1 MQHPREENSIVV
13 ELEPALATFIKQG
26 FNNLVKWPLLNIG
39 VVLYNTS
46 TAVNE
51 EWLTA
56 VEHIP
61 TMKIFY
67 KHIHKIL
74 TREMGFLV
82 YLKRSQSEHDN
93 YITLYDFDYYIIDKD
108 TNSVTMVDK
117 PTELKETLL
126 HVFQEY
132 RLKSSQTIEL
142 IAFSSGT
149 VINEDIVSKLT
160 F

>member
-1 MQHPREENSIVV
+1 MEDLNEANFSHLLINLSNNKDIDAQYASTLSVVHELLSAINFKIFNINKSRKRIPNQSNNIPSFIMQHPREENSIVV
-13 ELEPALATFIKQG
+13 ELEPSLATFIKQG

-39 VVLYNTS
+39 IVLSNTS

-74 TREMGFLV
+74 TREMGF
-82 YLKRSQSEHDN
+82 
-93 YITLYDFDYYIIDKD
+93 
-108 TNSVTMVDK
+108 
-117 PTELKETLL
+117 
-126 HVFQEY
+126 
-132 RLKSSQTIEL
+132 
-142 IAFSSGT
+142 
-149 VINEDIVSKLT
+149 
-160 F
+160 